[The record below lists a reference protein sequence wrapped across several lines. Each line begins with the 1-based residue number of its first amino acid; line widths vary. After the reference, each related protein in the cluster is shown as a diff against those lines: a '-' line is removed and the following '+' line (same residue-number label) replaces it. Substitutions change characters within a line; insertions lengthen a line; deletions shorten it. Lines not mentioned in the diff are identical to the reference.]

1 MSVTEG
7 QAHRRPT
14 VTCSTDDVPV
24 AARAALWR
32 ETIGA
37 SYPGLAVD
45 WLADGP
51 IRARFASRP
60 FGDARVTDI
69 SNTPIR
75 LAHRPQPGADRG
87 YQLVLQLAGS
97 GSYAH
102 NGRDVVQEPGDLVLL
117 DTALPFDSVFPV
129 DLRVVVWDLPRALL
143 APLLAEPD
151 EAPARR
157 IRGGDGLGA
166 VLAGYAQSL
175 AAEAGRLDAPAEASL
190 QLHLCTLAA
199 LALGAGPAARDAHRL
214 SYRMARRQQVFAYI
228 EAHFRDGGLT
238 AERAARDLR
247 MSRRWLHALLDD
259 SELSFGARV
268 ARRRVEECRR
278 LLDDPAYDH
287 LSITDI
293 AFGAG
298 FNDLSTFNRQFRARY
313 GMTPRDVRRRDS
325 TKTRG

>member
-1 MSVTEG
+1 MSMTEG

-75 LAHRPQPGADRG
+75 LAHRPQSGADRG
-87 YQLVLQLAGS
+87 YQLVLQVAGT

-102 NGRDVVQEPGDLVLL
+102 NGREVVQEPGDLVLL
-117 DTALPFDSVFPV
+117 DTALPFDSLFPV

-143 APLLAEPD
+143 APLLADPD
-151 EAPARR
+151 EAAARR
-157 IRGGDGLGA
+157 IRGGEGLGA
-166 VLAGYAQSL
+166 VLAGYARTV
-175 AAEAGRLDAPAEASL
+175 AAEAGRLDAPAEIAPVAGSCHRGRYLWRMPGRSTHAGRSAS
-190 QLHLCTLAA
+190 TTVVSRPGVTWGGTSISEVKAPLASI
-199 LALGAGPAARDAHRL
+199 GPV
-214 SYRMARRQQVFAYI
+214 S
-228 EAHFRDGGLT
+228 
-238 AERAARDLR
+238 
-247 MSRRWLHALLDD
+247 
-259 SELSFGARV
+259 
-268 ARRRVEECRR
+268 
-278 LLDDPAYDH
+278 
-287 LSITDI
+287 
-293 AFGAG
+293 
-298 FNDLSTFNRQFRARY
+298 
-313 GMTPRDVRRRDS
+313 
-325 TKTRG
+325 